1 MTLQDFAY
9 LGNPITESSYGAD
22 IEKTVVDR
30 NGATVATLK
39 AEQYNGEAQ
48 VDYAA
53 VLRSIQENDGVGTL
67 ASGCL
72 YTDRD
77 YALQVIASIAGT
89 SYIFV
94 RGVAQKANVIA
105 DAFKLLTRMP
115 MLRHYVGYPLTV
127 SYIINNTSATNWS
140 VRLDGEEY
148 ENSTALANMR
158 NVLKAHATSVLTNA
172 PQGETVAPYIDI
184 NYSGTPTRYYFV
196 GQSGVSGRPYLWRT
210 ISNVEWREMSSASKI
225 PAVGDTI
232 YTVGRPMQEWP
243 FSVQAVAD
251 AVPYTFG
258 SLSLYVA
265 NIPRDT
271 IQVKEMPVP
280 VHPFYVRWVNTLGG
294 RDYFMFACNQKQMKS
309 LSENDSYEK
318 YIVWGRYGVRSNYN
332 KAATHTI
339 EVSTG
344 VIDRATL
351 ESVAELIFSPLIQV
365 YDPDA
370 QSWIEI
376 QVKDGKPEL
385 MADQPTGEMLI
396 TFELPTPQMNK

>member
-1 MTLQDFAY
+1 MTLQDFCY

-30 NGATVATLK
+30 NGETVATLK

-53 VLRSIQENDGVGTL
+53 VLRSIQENDGMGTL

-94 RGVAQKANVIA
+94 RGVAQKANVKA
-105 DAFKLLTRMP
+105 EAFKLLTRMP
-115 MLRHYVGYPLTV
+115 MLRHYVGYPLTL
-127 SYIINNTSATNWS
+127 SYIINNNARTYWSLQINSEQFESSSALMAMAGVTKAHVTSKLNTNPNVITHTSAIYTHG
-140 VRLDGEEY
+140 DAY
-148 ENSTALANMR
+148 
-158 NVLKAHATSVLTNA
+158 
-172 PQGETVAPYIDI
+172 
-184 NYSGTPTRYYFV
+184 
-196 GQSGVSGRPYLWRT
+196 PYLGSRRQNHTTVYIWGHTGPAYVRYLT
-210 ISNVEWREMSSASKI
+210 ASRD
-225 PAVGDTI
+225 PQVGDTMI
-232 YTVGRPMQEWP
+232 ADVQNPSSYEIEQIDTVSTNKPMEGELALMNDG
-243 FSVQAVAD
+243 VK
-251 AVPYTFG
+251 
-258 SLSLYVA
+258 
-265 NIPRDT
+265 RDS

-294 RDYFMFACNQKQMKS
+294 WDYFMFACNQKQTKS

-318 YIVWGRYGVRSNYN
+318 YITWGRYGVRSNYN
-332 KAATHTI
+332 KAATHTT

-344 VIDRATL
+344 IIDRATL

-365 YDPDA
+365 YDPDV

-385 MADQPTGEMLI
+385 MANQPTGEMLI

>member
-9 LGNPITESSYGAD
+9 LGNPITETAQGAD

-39 AEQYNGEAQ
+39 AEQYTGEAQ

-53 VLRSIQENDGVGTL
+53 VLRSIQENDGVGSL

-94 RGVAQKANVIA
+94 RGVAQKANVKA

-115 MLRHYVGYPLTV
+115 MLRHYVGYPLSL
-127 SYIINNTSATNWS
+127 SYIINNNARTYWALQINSEQFESSSALMAMAAVTKAHVTSKLNTNPNTVTHTSAIYTHGDAYTYYGKFEDEDPTYPYKWINGS
-140 VRLDGEEY
+140 VSFAMY
-148 ENSTALANMR
+148 TANR
-158 NVLKAHATSVLTNA
+158 D
-172 PQGETVAPYIDI
+172 PQ
-184 NYSGTPTRYYFV
+184 
-196 GQSGVSGRPYLWRT
+196 
-210 ISNVEWREMSSASKI
+210 
-225 PAVGDTI
+225 VGDDMYSI
-232 YTVGRPMQEWP
+232 YHASWSIEQIDTAITNKPMEGELALMNDG
-243 FSVQAVAD
+243 VK
-251 AVPYTFG
+251 
-258 SLSLYVA
+258 
-265 NIPRDT
+265 RDS

-280 VHPFYVRWVNTLGG
+280 AHPFYVRWVNTLGG
-294 RDYFMFACNQKQMKS
+294 WDYFMFACNQKQMKS
-309 LSENDSYEK
+309 LSENDSFEK

-344 VIDRATL
+344 VTDRATL

-370 QSWIEI
+370 QTWIEI

>member
-1 MTLQDFAY
+1 MTLQDFCY

-30 NGATVATLK
+30 NGETVATLK

-53 VLRSIQENDGVGTL
+53 VLRSIQENDGLGTL

-72 YTDRD
+72 YTNKD

-94 RGVAQKANVIA
+94 RGVAQKANVKA
-105 DAFKLLTRMP
+105 GTFKLLTQMP
-115 MLRHYVGYPLTV
+115 MLRHYVGYPLSL
-127 SYIINNTSATNWS
+127 SYIINNNARTYWS
-140 VRLDGEEY
+140 LQINSEQFES
-148 ENSTALANMR
+148 STALMAMAF
-158 NVLKAHATSVLTNA
+158 VTKAHVTSKLDTNPNVITHTSA
-172 PQGETVAPYIDI
+172 IYTHGDAY
-184 NYSGTPTRYYFV
+184 
-196 GQSGVSGRPYLWRT
+196 PYLGQRRQNHTTVYIWGHTGPAYVRYLT
-210 ISNVEWREMSSASKI
+210 ASRD
-225 PAVGDTI
+225 PQVGDTMI
-232 YTVGRPMQEWP
+232 ADVPNPSSYEIEQIDTVSTNKPMEGELALMNDG
-243 FSVQAVAD
+243 VK
-251 AVPYTFG
+251 
-258 SLSLYVA
+258 
-265 NIPRDT
+265 RDS

-294 RDYFMFACNQKQMKS
+294 WDYFMFACNQKQMKS

-318 YIVWGRYGVRSNYN
+318 YIVWSRYGVRSNYN

-385 MADQPTGEMLI
+385 MANQPTGEMLI

>member
-9 LGNPITESSYGAD
+9 LGNPITETAQGAD

-30 NGATVATLK
+30 NGEMVATLK
-39 AEQYNGEAQ
+39 AEQYNGEAH

-53 VLRSIQENDGVGTL
+53 VLRSIQENNGVGSL
-67 ASGCL
+67 EPGCL

-94 RGVAQKANVIA
+94 RGVAQKANVKA

-115 MLRHYVGYPLTV
+115 MLRHYVGYPLSL
-127 SYIINNTSATNWS
+127 SYIINNNARTYWSLLINSEQFESSSALIAMASVTKAHVTSKLNTNPNTVTHTSAIYTHSDPYYYAGYFPDYDPDFPYKWVFNNQYVVW
-140 VRLDGEEY
+140 
-148 ENSTALANMR
+148 TADR
-158 NVLKAHATSVLTNA
+158 D
-172 PQGETVAPYIDI
+172 PQ
-184 NYSGTPTRYYFV
+184 
-196 GQSGVSGRPYLWRT
+196 
-210 ISNVEWREMSSASKI
+210 
-225 PAVGDTI
+225 VGDNM
-232 YTVGRPMQEWP
+232 YTDYGPVYEIEQIDTVSTNKPME
-243 FSVQAVAD
+243 
-251 AVPYTFG
+251 G
-258 SLSLYVA
+258 ELSLV
-265 NIPRDT
+265 NDGVKQDS

-280 VHPFYVRWVNTLGG
+280 AHPFYIRWVNNLGG
-294 RDYFMFACNQKQMKS
+294 WDYFMFACNQKQMKS
-309 LSENDSYEK
+309 LSENDSYER
-318 YIVWGRYGVRSNYN
+318 YITSGRYGMRSNYN

-370 QSWIEI
+370 QTWIEI

-396 TFELPTPQMNK
+396 TFELPTPQINK

>member
-1 MTLQDFAY
+1 MTLQDFCY
-9 LGNPITESSYGAD
+9 LGNPITETAQGAD

-30 NGATVATLK
+30 NGYTVATLK

-53 VLRSIQENDGVGTL
+53 VLRSIQENDGVGSL

-72 YTDRD
+72 YTNRD

-94 RGVAQKANVIA
+94 RGVSQKENVKA
-105 DAFKLLTRMP
+105 EAFKLLTSMP
-115 MLRHYVGYPLTV
+115 RLRHYAGYPLTV
-127 SYIINNTSATNWS
+127 SYIIDNNTATLWS

-148 ENSTALANMR
+148 ESSAAKSAMSD
-158 NVLKAHATSVLTNA
+158 VLKAHVTSVLTNA
-172 PQGETVAPYIDI
+172 PQGVSHVDSIVVGWGNERRTFV
-184 NYSGTPTRYYFV
+184 YYDNR
-196 GQSGVSGRPYLWRT
+196 GLSERPYRWKG
-210 ISNVEWREMSSASKI
+210 IDSNTADVLMVSASRD
-225 PAVGDTI
+225 PQVDDTV
-232 YTVGRPMQEWP
+232 YKSSNDWP
-243 FSVQAVAD
+243 YHVYEVSSS
-251 AVPYTFG
+251 PHTHG
-258 SLSLYVA
+258 LLSLYVGPIA
-265 NIPRDT
+265 KDL
-271 IQVKEMPVP
+271 IQVREMPVP
-280 VHPFYVRWVNTLGG
+280 AHPFYVRWVNALGG
-294 RDYFMFACNQKQMKS
+294 WDYFMFACNQKQMKS

-344 VIDRATL
+344 VTDRATI
-351 ESVAELIFSPLIQV
+351 ENVAELIFSPLIQV

-370 QSWIEI
+370 QTWIEI
-376 QVKDGKPEL
+376 QVKDGKHEL

>member
-9 LGNPITESSYGAD
+9 LGNPITETVQGAD

-53 VLRSIQENDGVGTL
+53 VLRSIQENDEVGTL

-94 RGVAQKANVIA
+94 RGVAQKANVKA

-115 MLRHYVGYPLTV
+115 MLRHYVGYPLTI
-127 SYIINNTSATNWS
+127 SYIINNARETIWS

-148 ENSTALANMR
+148 ENITALANMR
-158 NVLKAHATSVLTNA
+158 YVIKAHVTSVLTNA
-172 PQGETVAPYIDI
+172 PQGVSHVDSIVIGWEGERRTFV
-184 NYSGTPTRYYFV
+184 YYDN
-196 GQSGVSGRPYLWRT
+196 GGLSERPYRWKGIDSDT
-210 ISNVEWREMSSASKI
+210 ADVFMVSASRD
-225 PAVGDTI
+225 PQVDDTV
-232 YTVGRPMQEWP
+232 YKSSNDWP
-243 FSVQAVAD
+243 YHVYEISSS
-251 AVPYTFG
+251 PHTHG

-265 NIPRDT
+265 NVARDT
-271 IQVKEMPVP
+271 IQVREMPVP
-280 VHPFYVRWVNTLGG
+280 AHPFYVRWVNTLGG
-294 RDYFMFACNQKQMKS
+294 WDYFMFACNQKQMKS

-370 QSWIEI
+370 RSWIEI